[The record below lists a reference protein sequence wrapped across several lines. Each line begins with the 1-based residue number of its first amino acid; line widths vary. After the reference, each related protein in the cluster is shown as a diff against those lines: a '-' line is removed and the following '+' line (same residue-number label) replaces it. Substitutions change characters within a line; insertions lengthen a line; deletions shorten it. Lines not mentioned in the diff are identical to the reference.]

1 MDVDKLLEKRG
12 LKFEDLE
19 PEEQETLN
27 TWLNALN
34 NNQINT
40 NSVREYVAK
49 MRDSVSR
56 ALTEL
61 DETPS
66 NWLSILGLLIP
77 LVGIIRKWYVDQKKL
92 GLQAR
97 LRNYILLE
105 SFLTSPEKAR
115 AAIEKQIS
123 GMSAK
128 SRTI

>member
-1 MDVDKLLEKRG
+1 MDVDKLLAKKG

-19 PEEQETLN
+19 PDEQETLN

-40 NSVREYVAK
+40 ANVREYVAK
-49 MRDSVSR
+49 MRDSVAS
-56 ALTEL
+56 ALTEI
-61 DETPS
+61 DDIP
-66 NWLSILGLLIP
+66 NDWLSVLGLFIP
-77 LVGIIRKWYVDQKKL
+77 IVGIIRKWYLDQRKV

-115 AAIEKQIS
+115 AAIEKQIA

-128 SRTI
+128 SR